1 MRLIVGA
8 WRRVIFPATYKNKTG
23 RNMMQ
28 SVLMLSFAVSIMLG
42 MWVIW
47 RITP

>member
-1 MRLIVGA
+1 
-8 WRRVIFPATYKNKTG
+8 
-23 RNMMQ
+23 MMQ